1 MNKKKTLITVTIYL
15 VCLLAVIGI
24 FVFYNTNQVNKSLV
38 KCYITT
44 TDVEA
49 GTVIDSNVLSTSFRL
64 EDVHLS
70 DKERAESYGGQLIT
84 TSSYMMNKQAVS
96 YIPAGTVLST
106 KMINDVKV
114 EEGVLGYTNPQ
125 FITMPVS
132 TIGMPAEGFT
142 KDANFSIIGS
152 MSLSDLAQSEDYQNI
167 GSETWVGVLT
177 NKAKVYTTVTDD
189 ADKITH
195 VILIVEANVL
205 PKLIVA
211 SEKATL
217 YYLEG
222 TINNISE
229 VQSDIIKSIYESAG
243 LTTTQPFEL
252 TLTDGNRETYDLE
265 VLKSVEDTPKYIE
278 ILDLGQNNPLKIT
291 WTGSPVNAYVRHYNL
306 DGTKGSFYGS
316 YSYAA
321 SDANK
326 KINYDSNYEEHS
338 FATQFYSTDD
348 KSMSSEG
355 YYEIEFYNQDK
366 SFVGKTCFIVETTSR
381 QWIYNEDNGI
391 KVTINESES
400 NSIMFVTPG
409 DFEASYSRTK
419 EYFSKIPALSN
430 YSETV
435 SFTDG
440 NIFQTNFVVDNDKLL
455 GKLAGKDISG
465 INFSIMVD
473 GQTVSIPLYYRVDSS
488 KIDYQIT
495 ATQTQTLRK
504 ILNSTISDAQLIEK
518 GYTYNSLQALLNT
531 LNALMEDN
539 PNIFYYENNGDLEYT
554 DISKIARYLICKEA
568 MSKEEFMEMF
578 GLMYQINQ
586 DGSVEKNE
594 GYGFSLSL
602 ILEDNSSQS
611 IDLDF
616 IPTFSLA
623 TGEADAE

>member
-24 FVFYNTNQVNKSLV
+24 FTFYNANQVNKSLV

-49 GTVIDSNVLSTSFRL
+49 GTVIDSNVISTSFRL

-70 DKERAESYGGQLIT
+70 DKERTESYGGQLIT
-84 TSSYMMNKQAVS
+84 TSSYMMKKQAVS
-96 YIPAGTVLST
+96 YIPAGTVLTT

-114 EEGVLGYTNPQ
+114 EEGVPGYTNPQ

-132 TIGMPAEGFT
+132 TIGMPAVGFA

-252 TLTDGNRETYDLE
+252 TLTDGNRKTYDLE
-265 VLKSVEDTPKYIE
+265 VLKSVKDTPEYIE

-381 QWIYNEDNGI
+381 QWIYNENNGI
-391 KVTINESES
+391 KVAINESES

-409 DFEASYSRTK
+409 DFETSYFRTK

-430 YSETV
+430 YFETV
-435 SFTDG
+435 SFTDS

-504 ILNSTISDAQLIEK
+504 ILNSTISDTQLIEK

-611 IDLDF
+611 INLDF